1 MAKTPIEED
10 ALEQLITSR
19 SFKEPRIDLDGKSIL
34 ITGGTGSFGKR
45 FVETICREFKP
56 RKLIVFSRDEL
67 KQYEMAQQFSPGD
80 YPFLRYFIGDVRDE
94 SRLEQAM
101 RGVDIETGR
110 RQDLYSRPAY
120 GRR

>member
-67 KQYEMAQQFSPGD
+67 KQYAI
-80 YPFLRYFIGDVRDE
+80 LAR
-94 SRLEQAM
+94 RLS
-101 RGVDIETGR
+101 
-110 RQDLYSRPAY
+110 LPALFHW
-120 GRR
+120 RCA